1 MMEPESRDEA
11 WALTR
16 SLDEE
21 PLPEDGAVPHAG
33 PATPQLGDVLDG
45 HLRIY
50 GVLGSGGMGT
60 VYLAQDERLDR
71 QVAVKLLH
79 ADRVRDKS
87 MLIGFVEEARAM
99 ARVHH
104 PNVVT
109 IHAWGEHEGSPY
121 IVMEYVRGG
130 DLAQWRRQRGTIAPA
145 RAVAV
150 TEAIC
155 RGVQAIH
162 DVDAAHRDLKPS
174 NVLMGP
180 GERVVVSDFGL
191 ARPVTRLPK
200 TGQAGLVSGTPAY
213 LAPEVARDEPLDPD
227 LAPRI
232 DVYALGVIAFELLTG
247 RWPFLADSL
256 SDLLEQHGYARP
268 PAPSTIRAD
277 LPTALDAPILRALA
291 KDPAQRT
298 HSPEA
303 FRRELVAAL
312 EGRRLEPQPRCI
324 LIVDDDISALQAI
337 QGVLRMHWPE
347 TEIITV
353 ADVDAAIELAKR
365 HRPDVVVTDL
375 HMPAGGGT
383 RLTQTIRTLPETCTI
398 PVVVVTGYGG
408 GLDWQN
414 LLAKG
419 ADRFLVKPLDVDALI
434 AVIGSLLSS
443 R

>member
-1 MMEPESRDEA
+1 VPQRDQA
-11 WALTR
+11 WELTR
-16 SLDEE
+16 SLVDES
-21 PLPEDGAVPHAG
+21 LPEDGSVPHAG
-33 PATPQLGDVLDG
+33 PATPQLGDLLDG
-45 HLRIY
+45 HLRIH

-60 VYLAQDERLDR
+60 VYLAEDERLGR

-79 ADRVRDKS
+79 ADRVGSPK
-87 MLIGFVEEARAM
+87 MLEGFAEEARAM

-130 DLAQWRRQRGTIAPA
+130 DLAQWRRQRGVIDPA

-174 NVLMGP
+174 NVLIGP

-191 ARPVTRLPK
+191 ARPVTRLV
-200 TGQAGLVSGTPAY
+200 TGEPNGLVTGTPAY
-213 LAPEVARDEPLDPD
+213 LAPEVARDEALDPE
-227 LAPRI
+227 LAPRV

-247 RWPFLADSL
+247 RWPFVAYSL
-256 SDLLEQHGYARP
+256 VGLLQQHGYAPP
-268 PAPSTIRAD
+268 PAPSTIRRD
-277 LPTALDAPILRALA
+277 LPAALDAPILHALA
-291 KDPAQRT
+291 KDPAART
-298 HSPEA
+298 GSPER

-312 EGRRLEPQPRCI
+312 EGSRVEPEPRSI
-324 LIVDDDISALQAI
+324 LLVDDDIVALQAI
-337 QGVLRMHWPE
+337 QQVLRMHWPR
-347 TEIITV
+347 TEVITV
-353 ADVDAAIELAKR
+353 ADVDVAIALAQR
-365 HRPDVVVTDL
+365 HRPDVIVTDL

-383 RLTQTIRTLPETCTI
+383 RLTQTIRTLPETRRI

-408 GLDWQN
+408 GPEWQN
-414 LLAKG
+414 LMAKG
-419 ADRFLVKPLDVDALI
+419 ANRFLVKPLDVDALI
-434 AVIGSLLSS
+434 AVIGSLLTG
-443 R
+443 